1 MIFFTALRLPQRLS
15 KQISNTQRGV
25 AGTRWS
31 DVDNLHITTCHYG
44 DIDFD
49 IAETLDYEL
58 ARYPLPSFEIQLE
71 GAGHTGNSPSLT
83 LWLGVKNNK
92 FLNNLNRFCIS
103 AANRAGINPDMRDY
117 KPHVTLGYLGATTP
131 LERVI
136 SFEKRTSR
144 FNSAPFLVDEMVL
157 YSSHRRFLK
166 SNLYRK
172 EATYPMVGFKKNL

>member
-31 DVDNLHITTCHYG
+31 DVDNLHITTCYYG

-58 ARYPLPSFEIQLE
+58 ARYPLPSFELQLE
-71 GAGHTGNSPSLT
+71 GAGHTGNAPPLT

-92 FLNNLNRFCIS
+92 FLHDLNMYCIS
-103 AANRAGINPDMRDY
+103 AAKRSGINPDMRDY

-144 FNSAPFLVDEMVL
+144 FNSAPFLIDEMIL
-157 YSSHRRFLK
+157 YSSHRR
-166 SNLYRK
+166 SNNNNLYK
-172 EATYPMVGFKKNL
+172 IEATYPMLIS